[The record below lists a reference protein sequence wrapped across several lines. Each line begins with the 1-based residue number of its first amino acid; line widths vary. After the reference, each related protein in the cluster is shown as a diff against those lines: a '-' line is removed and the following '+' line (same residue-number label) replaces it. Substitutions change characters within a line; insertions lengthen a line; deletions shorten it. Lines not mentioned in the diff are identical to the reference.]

1 MSFDYFVVMT
11 VIQVQCQLFS
21 SKKIYCDFIVWTEKD
36 VHIERIYPNEE
47 FWLRNVE
54 NVKHF
59 FITSILP
66 ELMGKFYSHTSH
78 SVQHGV
84 EPQEP
89 CQSGTSSLLAED
101 TIMNTAND
109 DVLQTYCYCNGP
121 EEGEMVGCDNSNC
134 VYRWFHLK
142 CLKLN
147 ALPK

>member
-11 VIQVQCQLFS
+11 VIQVQCQLFC

-54 NVKHF
+54 KVKHF

-66 ELMGKFYSHTSH
+66 ELMGTFYSRTSH

-101 TIMNTAND
+101 TTMNTAND
-109 DVLQTYCYCNGP
+109 EHIVIVMDRKKEKWWDATIQT
-121 EEGEMVGCDNSNC
+121 
-134 VYRWFHLK
+134 VYTDGFISSV
-142 CLKLN
+142 
-147 ALPK
+147 